1 MHKGINEKNEKEIS
15 REIESNR
22 KKIGEGSNFF
32 FEENKKT
39 WKEMEGST
47 DSGFRSAMNLLCLW
61 TPHVT
66 SPGPSFHN
74 WNLPDRPATFNG
86 GTPCARGGGAILYFT
101 GSPHGSILSTTG
113 LCQKLQP
120 REAPGQRA
128 GSEHQEEDALPRER
142 GVKRSCPEKLLTE

>member
-1 MHKGINEKNEKEIS
+1 MHKEIKERNEKEIS

-22 KKIGEGSNFF
+22 KKIGEGGNF

-39 WKEMEGST
+39 WKVH
-47 DSGFRSAMNLLCLW
+47 SGFRSATNLLYLW

-74 WNLPDRPATFNG
+74 WNLPDGPATFNG
-86 GTPCARGGGAILYFT
+86 GTPCAREGGAIPYFT

-113 LCQKLQP
+113 LCRKPQP
-120 REAPGQRA
+120 REAPGERA
-128 GSEHQEEDALPRER
+128 GSKHQEEAALPRER
-142 GVKRSCPEKLLTE
+142 GMKRSRPEKLLTN